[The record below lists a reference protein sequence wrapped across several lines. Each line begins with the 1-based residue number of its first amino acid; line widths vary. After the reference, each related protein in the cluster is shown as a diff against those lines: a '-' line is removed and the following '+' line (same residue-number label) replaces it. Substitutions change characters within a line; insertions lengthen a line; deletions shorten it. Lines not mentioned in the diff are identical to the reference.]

1 MSADVGKF
9 SIEFELVKGEPV
21 VLAFLSF
28 LLNKIL

>member
-9 SIEFELVKGEPV
+9 SIEFEFVEAEPV
-21 VLAFLSF
+21 VLPFLSF